1 MKKITLLLLVAIVPF
16 LSIAQKRSSKKTPAK
31 QEVKVKLSEY
41 EYMNITGIE
50 QDVDVTE
57 EDGEARGAA
66 GPEVKFIKRL
76 KSKARLFIRF
86 NSGKITPEILE
97 MNKLARECTS
107 MMLALNA
114 ATKYG
119 WDLVSVNVVKEEGA
133 TVNHMYLKR
142 KR

>member
-1 MKKITLLLLVAIVPF
+1 MKNITLLLLVAIVPF
-16 LSIAQKRSSKKTPAK
+16 LSIAQKRSSKKTPAE
-31 QEVKVKLSEY
+31 QEAKIQLSVY

-50 QDVDVTE
+50 QDVVVNE

-119 WDLVSVNVVKEEGA
+119 WDLLSSNVVKEDGA
-133 TVNHMYLKR
+133 TVHHMYLRR

>member
-57 EDGEARGAA
+57 EDGEARAA
-66 GPEVKFIKRL
+66 RWKR
-76 KSKARLFIRF
+76 SRAD
-86 NSGKITPEILE
+86 S
-97 MNKLARECTS
+97 
-107 MMLALNA
+107 
-114 ATKYG
+114 
-119 WDLVSVNVVKEEGA
+119 
-133 TVNHMYLKR
+133 
-142 KR
+142 

>member
-1 MKKITLLLLVAIVPF
+1 MKNITLLLLVAIVPF

-31 QEVKVKLSEY
+31 QEAKIQLSVY

-50 QDVDVTE
+50 QDVVVNE

-66 GPEVKFIKRL
+66 GPEVKFMKRL

-97 MNKLARECTS
+97 MNKLARECLS
-107 MMLALNA
+107 LI
-114 ATKYG
+114 
-119 WDLVSVNVVKEEGA
+119 
-133 TVNHMYLKR
+133 HI
-142 KR
+142 

>member
-1 MKKITLLLLVAIVPF
+1 MVFDII
-16 LSIAQKRSSKKTPAK
+16 S
-31 QEVKVKLSEY
+31 
-41 EYMNITGIE
+41 
-50 QDVDVTE
+50 
-57 EDGEARGAA
+57 
-66 GPEVKFIKRL
+66 
-76 KSKARLFIRF
+76 RLFIRF

-119 WDLVSVNVVKEEGA
+119 WDLVSANVVKEEGA
-133 TVNHMYLKR
+133 TVHHMYLKR